1 LRFREIVGHTLRWW
15 RWGQQSTAG
24 ERISRVT
31 SGTEATGRMID
42 DITLGVKATGSR
54 TWITALFVDAGQIA
68 GTLRIDGT
76 FRTAVGRRSHI
87 VG

>member
-1 LRFREIVGHTLRWW
+1 
-15 RWGQQSTAG
+15 
-24 ERISRVT
+24 
-31 SGTEATGRMID
+31 MID